1 MAKKR
6 AQADAAKIE
15 APRDSEWI
23 LLRYQ
28 PVSLFSLRMTHATNK
43 GGKTLVVPTPYSV
56 KMALIDACFRAF
68 PAETAPQQAR
78 ALFHAIKKAIIR
90 FRPPG
95 ECVVQNTFVK
105 IRQDERDAES
115 GFYTSTI
122 AYREWVYYQ
131 GDLCIALSIGGVTE
145 AERTLVQAAASHIN
159 HFGKR
164 GCFWQFVDAARREG
178 QLPQGFTMP
187 QGTNELM
194 RPDLYGVSQ
203 FLDDFGDSLCSA
215 KDGFERI
222 STYHD
227 GKITLGQHRVLIPT
241 LIPYVRVHATRSFTQ
256 YECRSTEM

>member
-1 MAKKR
+1 M
-6 AQADAAKIE
+6 
-15 APRDSEWI
+15 

-43 GGKTLVVPTPYSV
+43 GGKTLVVPTPYAV

-68 PAETAPQQAR
+68 PAESAPQQAR
-78 ALFHAIKKAIIR
+78 ALFQAIKKAIIR

-95 ECVVQNTFVK
+95 ECIVQNTFVK

-122 AYREWVYYQ
+122 AYREWVYFQ
-131 GDLCIALSIGGVTE
+131 GELCIAMSIGGISPDDR
-145 AERTLVQAAASHIN
+145 ALLHSAAVHIN

-164 GCFWQFVDAARREG
+164 GCFWQFHDAAGREG
-178 QLPQGFTMP
+178 SLPPGFTIP
-187 QGTNELM
+187 QGTSEAM
-194 RPDLYGVSQ
+194 RPDHYGMSQ
-203 FLDDFGDSLCSA
+203 FLDDFGETLCAA

-227 GKITLGQHRVLIPT
+227 GKIALGQHRVLIPT

-256 YECRSTEM
+256 YECRATDMS